1 MSEGT
6 RVNDFAYVKQALLA
20 VFHRMNTRP
29 LTRLCEKDDIQRG
42 IADIQWMLHHHYY
55 PSPGQVGFIIFL
67 LRDEKFRV
75 VREDGRQ
82 SFLSVEIQSLID
94 VLKDIRK
101 YLQFVTHYDC
111 DGCIIRLHAS
121 AERKYLWIFLE
132 CVIVFILCAV
142 LFFLIIC

>member
-1 MSEGT
+1 
-6 RVNDFAYVKQALLA
+6 
-20 VFHRMNTRP
+20 MNTRP

-82 SFLSVEIQSLID
+82 SFLAVEIQSLID

-101 YLQFVTHYDC
+101 YLQFVTRYDC

-132 CVIVFILCAV
+132 CVIVFI
-142 LFFLIIC
+142 